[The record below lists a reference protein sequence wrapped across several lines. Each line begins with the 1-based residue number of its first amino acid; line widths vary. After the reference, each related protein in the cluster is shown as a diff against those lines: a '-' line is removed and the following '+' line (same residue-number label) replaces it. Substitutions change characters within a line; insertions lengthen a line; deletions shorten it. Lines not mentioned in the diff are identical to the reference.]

1 MSRPPKAAKFL
12 LRTFLS
18 PKSYYAYHGDLEE
31 IFHELTAEK
40 GRFYAALWYWKQV
53 ITALPSA
60 LKETIIWRIFMLKNY
75 AKICFRNLMKNKTY
89 SFINIT
95 GLSIGLVS
103 CLLIF
108 LWISNELS
116 FDRFHTHKDRIFR
129 LGFNAEFT
137 DGKSEIY
144 SGSFYPFSPI
154 LDSESPEIETTSR
167 FLVESGLLIQ
177 YENKSFNTDRI
188 AFVDPSFLT
197 IFSFPLIKGNPHDV
211 LQNQDSILLTES
223 TARKYF
229 GDQDPLNKVLTI
241 NQNLDVKVGGILADV
256 PVNSSFQFDCLASFK
271 FIFDKKT
278 IGPDDWGIN
287 PAHTYLLLHPET
299 DKKNLEK
306 KIITILGKHNPLP
319 DNLQISAILQPLPQ
333 MHLHSMEGGEKMFLV
348 VLFSLIAVLVLG
360 TACFNFMNLVT
371 AKSAN
376 RAKEVGI
383 RKVIGAKKIELIR
396 QFLGEAFFLVLLAL
410 IISFVLIQFTLP
422 YFSQILGIS
431 LSAQMLTSPGFI
443 LITLTVLIITVILA
457 GSYPAFF
464 LSSFQPERIIK
475 GTLSKGSKSRQL
487 RTILVVSQFSLSVFL
502 IVGTLGIYR
511 QLNFIDNKDL
521 GYDKK
526 DIIYFPLRG
535 NLRGKYEALKTEMME
550 KPYIRNITRSFQNQ
564 SQISSSVSK
573 LDWER
578 KPPEKR
584 VSMNFEFVDFDYFR
598 TFGMEFIAGRPFSQD
613 FPSDIKEGY
622 VVNEEAVKLLGM
634 DSSIGKRLSVFGT
647 EGKIIGVVKN
657 FHFRPLQFQIQP
669 IVFGMDP
676 GWGDIRNNVFIKVD
690 PKYMKEALSDLNK
703 FHKQFNPNYP
713 FSWMLFEKLIDENYQ
728 VEMRMGKLIG
738 ILTLLAVFISGL
750 GLLGLSAF
758 MVAQK
763 NHEIGIRKVMGAT
776 SMVITRFLS
785 KDFLKWVLLAN
796 IIAWPAGYF
805 FIDLLLR
812 NFSYRAGINIS
823 MFILAALLSLTVVV
837 LTIGWQVFKAS
848 RINPAD
854 SLRYE

>member
-1 MSRPPKAAKFL
+1 MSRPPKTAKFL

-18 PKSYYAYHGDLEE
+18 AQSYYAYHGDIEE
-31 IFHELTAEK
+31 IFHELAAEQ
-40 GRFYAALWYWKQV
+40 GRFRAALWYWKQV
-53 ITALPSA
+53 LTALPSA
-60 LKETIIWRIFMLKNY
+60 LKENIIWRISMFKNY
-75 AKICFRNLMKNKTY
+75 AKICFRNLLKHKSY
-89 SFINIT
+89 SFINLT

-108 LWISNELS
+108 LWVSNELS
-116 FDRFHTHKDRIFR
+116 FNRFHTHKDRIFR
-129 LGFNAEFT
+129 LGFKAEYT
-137 DGKSEIY
+137 DGKSVIS
-144 SGSFYPFSPI
+144 SGSFYPFAPI
-154 LDSESPEIETTSR
+154 LESESAEIETTSR
-167 FLVESGLLIQ
+167 FLVESGILIQ
-177 YENKSFNTDRI
+177 HENKSFTTDHI
-188 AFVDPSFLT
+188 AFVDPSFLD
-197 IFSFPLIKGNPHDV
+197 IFSFPLLKGSSQDV
-211 LQNQDSILLTES
+211 LRNQDSILLTES
-223 TARKYF
+223 MARKYF
-229 GDQDPLNKVLTI
+229 GDQDPLGQVLTV
-241 NQNLDVKVGGILADV
+241 NQAIDVKISGILEDV
-256 PVNSSFQFDCLASFK
+256 PINSSFQFDCLVSFK
-271 FIFDKKT
+271 FIFDDKN
-278 IGPDDWGIN
+278 IDPDNWGIN
-287 PAHTYLLLHPET
+287 PAHTYLMLNPNI
-299 DKKNLEK
+299 DKKNFEK
-306 KIITILGKHNPLP
+306 KIITILGKHTPLP
-319 DNLQISAILQPLPQ
+319 DNMKITAILQPLPQ
-333 MHLHSMEGGEKMFLV
+333 MHLHSLEGGERVFLV
-348 VLFSLIAVLVLG
+348 VLFSLIAFLVLG

-396 QFLGEAFFLVLLAL
+396 QFLGEAFFLILLAL
-410 IISFVLIQFTLP
+410 IIAFILIQITLP
-422 YFSQILGIS
+422 YFSQILGIT
-431 LSAQMLTSPGFI
+431 LSTQMLTSPAFI
-443 LITLTVLIITVILA
+443 LIMLIVLITTVLLA

-464 LSSFQPERIIK
+464 LSSFQPGQIIK
-475 GTLSKGSKSRQL
+475 GTLSKGSKSSRL

-502 IVGTLGIYR
+502 IIGSLGIYR
-511 QLNFIDNKDL
+511 QLNFIDKKDL
-521 GYDKK
+521 GFDKE
-526 DIIYFPLRG
+526 DIIFFPLQG
-535 NLRGKYEALKTEMME
+535 NLKGKYDTLKTEIMG

-564 SQISSSVSK
+564 NQISSTVSK

-584 VSMNFEFVDFDYFR
+584 VSMNFEFVDFNYFR

-622 VVNEEAVKLLGM
+622 VVNEEAIKLMGM
-634 DSSIGKRLSVFGT
+634 ESPIGKRLSVFGN

-690 PKYMKEALSDLNK
+690 PVYMRDALSDLNN
-703 FHKQFNPNYP
+703 FHKKFNPDYP
-713 FSWMLFEKLIDENYQ
+713 FTWMLFEKLIEENYQ

-758 MVAQK
+758 LVAQK
-763 NHEIGIRKVMGAT
+763 SREIGIRKVMGAS
-776 SMVITRFLS
+776 SMIISRFLS
-785 KDFLKWVLLAN
+785 KDFLKWVILAN

-805 FIDLLLR
+805 FIHLLLR

-823 MFILAALLSLTVVV
+823 MFILAALLSLTAVV

-848 RINPAD
+848 RLNPAD

>member
-1 MSRPPKAAKFL
+1 MSRPPKFAKFL

-18 PKSYYAYHGDLEE
+18 AQSYYAYHGDIEE
-31 IFHELTAEK
+31 IFHELAAEQGK
-40 GRFYAALWYWKQV
+40 FRATVWYWRQV
-53 ITALPSA
+53 LTALPSA
-60 LKETIIWRIFMLKNY
+60 LKEIIIWRIFMFKNY
-75 AKICFRNLMKNKTY
+75 GKICFRNLLKYKTY

-95 GLSIGLVS
+95 GLSIGLLS

-108 LWISNELS
+108 LWVSNELS
-116 FDRFHTHKDRIFR
+116 FDRFHAYKDRIFR
-129 LGFNAEFT
+129 LGFNAEYT
-137 DGKSEIY
+137 DGKSEIFT
-144 SGSFYPFSPI
+144 GSFYPFSPI
-154 LDSESPEIETTSR
+154 LESESPETDSTSR
-167 FLVESGLLIQ
+167 FLVESGISIQ
-177 YENKSFNTDRI
+177 HENKSFNTDRI
-188 AFVDPSFLT
+188 AFVDPSFLN
-197 IFSFPLIKGNPHDV
+197 IFSFPLLKGSSQNV

-223 TARKYF
+223 MARKYF
-229 GDQDPLNKVLTI
+229 GDEDPLGKILTV
-241 NQNLDVKVGGILADV
+241 NQAIDVKISGILENV

-271 FIFDKKT
+271 FIFNKT
-278 IGPDDWGIN
+278 NIEPDDWGVN

-299 DKKNLEK
+299 DKRNLEK
-306 KIITILGKHNPLP
+306 KIITILDKHTPLP
-319 DNLQISAILQPLPQ
+319 DNLKITAILQPLPR
-333 MHLHSMEGGEKMFLV
+333 MHLHSLEGSERMYLV
-348 VLFSLIAVLVLG
+348 VLFSLIAFLVLG

-396 QFLGEAFFLVLLAL
+396 QFLGEAFFLILLA
-410 IISFVLIQFTLP
+410 IIIAFVLIQFTLP
-422 YFSQILGIS
+422 YFSRILGIP
-431 LSAQMLTSPGFI
+431 LSTQMLISPGFI
-443 LITLTVLIITVILA
+443 LITLMVLITTVLLA

-464 LSSFQPERIIK
+464 LSSFQPERI
-475 GTLSKGSKSRQL
+475 LKGSLSRGSKNHRL

-502 IVGTLGIYR
+502 IIGSLGIYR
-511 QLNFIDNKDL
+511 QLNFIDKKDL

-526 DIIYFPLRG
+526 DIIFFPLQG
-535 NLRGKYEALKTEMME
+535 NLRGKYDTLKTEIMG
-550 KPYIRNITRSFQNQ
+550 KPYIQNITRSFQNQ
-564 SQISSSVSK
+564 SHIGSSVSR

-584 VSMNFEFVDFDYFR
+584 VSMNFEYVDFDYFR

-622 VVNEEAVKLLGM
+622 VVNEEAVELMGM
-634 DSSIGKRLSVFGT
+634 DSPIGKRLSVFGN

-690 PKYMKEALSDLNK
+690 PLYMKEALSDLND
-703 FHKQFNPNYP
+703 FHKQFNPDFP
-713 FSWMLFEKLIDENYQ
+713 FSWMLFENLIDENYQ
-728 VEMRMGKLIG
+728 VEIRMGKLIG
-738 ILTLLAVFISGL
+738 ILTFLAVFISGM

-758 MVAQK
+758 LVAQK
-763 NHEIGIRKVMGAT
+763 NREIGIRKVMGAT
-776 SMVITRFLS
+776 STVIAHFLS
-785 KDFLKWVLLAN
+785 RDFLKWVLLAN

-805 FIDLLLR
+805 FIELLFR
-812 NFSYRAGINIS
+812 HFSYRAGINIS

-837 LTIGWQVFKAS
+837 LTIGWQVFKAT